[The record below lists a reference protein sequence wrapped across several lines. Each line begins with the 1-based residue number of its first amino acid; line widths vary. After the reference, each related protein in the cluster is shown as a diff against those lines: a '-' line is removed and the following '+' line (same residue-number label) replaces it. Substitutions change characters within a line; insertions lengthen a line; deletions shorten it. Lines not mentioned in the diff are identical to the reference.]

1 MIPSFTMR
9 AALGDPQLL
18 GSVLA
23 ADSWR
28 TWRIMLIAAMGE
40 PLTRSE
46 RQSFASLTGRK
57 HEPTKRVEEF
67 WAIVGRRGGK
77 SRAMAVLASYISGLC
92 DHADALSPG
101 ERGIVLCIA
110 PDQKQAGIML
120 DYAEAALHATPML
133 KQLIANRTAD
143 ALELTNQ
150 ISIEVRASNFRR
162 LRGPTY
168 VAVLADEAAFW
179 LSDESSNPDTEILN
193 AVRPGLATTGGPLLV
208 ASSPYARRG
217 ELWNSHRRHYGPQGD
232 PLILV
237 AQGASRDF
245 NPSLPQRVV
254 DRAFERD
261 PAAAAAEYL
270 GNSARTSRA
279 SSRARPSKPWSRPV
293 CANVLHWITRA
304 TSVLSILVVAAPIAS
319 RWQLRTSKM
328 TRLS

>member
-1 MIPSFTMR
+1 MNPSFTMR
-9 AALGDPQLL
+9 EALADPQLL

-23 ADSWR
+23 DDSWR

-46 RQSFASLTGRK
+46 RQSFSSLTGRK
-57 HEPTKRVEEF
+57 HEPSERVEEF

-110 PDQKQAGIML
+110 PDQKQAGIRL

-168 VAVLADEAAFW
+168 VAVLADEAA
-179 LSDESSNPDTEILN
+179 S
-193 AVRPGLATTGGPLLV
+193 G
-208 ASSPYARRG
+208 
-217 ELWNSHRRHYGPQGD
+217 
-232 PLILV
+232 
-237 AQGASRDF
+237 
-245 NPSLPQRVV
+245 
-254 DRAFERD
+254 
-261 PAAAAAEYL
+261 
-270 GNSARTSRA
+270 
-279 SSRARPSKPWSRPV
+279 
-293 CANVLHWITRA
+293 
-304 TSVLSILVVAAPIAS
+304 
-319 RWQLRTSKM
+319 
-328 TRLS
+328 